1 MKSPVMKKV
10 LALAAIVLLLMLGLE
25 RIEGV
30 VRDRAYHRTLATQ
43 AVSQSL
49 AGAQTL
55 LGPLLHVACVE
66 SWDALQG
73 HDQERK
79 LVEQRRESSYV
90 LAPTELSVE
99 GDAAPL
105 VLKRGLYPVPTYLLH
120 GRLQA
125 RWNQLDALRPAP
137 TQKNSRLQCGAP
149 ILMVAVT
156 DTRGVRSARLTALG
170 QERMLKPGTFHG
182 VYKQG
187 LHAQLPDAVR
197 HQTEPL
203 QVQLD
208 LELAGTEQ
216 LAIVPLGEQTD
227 IHVQSAW
234 PHPSFGG
241 HFLPSEREVRTDGF
255 EARWRLSALAT
266 SAAQDVVDSKPLC
279 AWSWSEGGASED
291 MDAPRNDNCVQSV
304 RLRLIDPV
312 NPYTLADR
320 ATKYGLLFVTLT
332 FVAVGLVELLQRR
345 AVHPVQYLLVG
356 SALSAFF
363 LLLLSLSEHLAF
375 ATAYAV
381 ASAACVALL
390 GYYAVHM
397 LGRVWRGVLLGLG
410 IGALYAVLFV
420 LLRLEQTALVVGS
433 VALFGVLASIM
444 VLTRKVDWYGLGQGS
459 RASAAGDRE

>member
-10 LALAAIVLLLMLGLE
+10 LALAAIVMLLMLGLD

-30 VRDRAYHRTLATQ
+30 VRDRAYHRLLATQ
-43 AVSQSL
+43 AVAQSL
-49 AGAQTL
+49 AGSQTL

-66 SWDALQG
+66 SWDEQQANG
-73 HDQERK
+73 K
-79 LVEQRRESSYV
+79 VVEQRHESIHV
-90 LAPTELSVE
+90 VPPTELSVM
-99 GDAAPL
+99 GDATPQ
-105 VLKRGLYPVPTYLLH
+105 VLTKGLYPVPTYLLH
-120 GRLQA
+120 SRLQA
-125 RWNQLDALRPAP
+125 RWDQLDALRPSP

-149 ILMVAVT
+149 VLMVAVT

-170 QERMLKPGTFHG
+170 QERLLKAGTFHP

-187 LHAQLPDAVR
+187 LHTQLPDAVR

-216 LAIVPLGEQTD
+216 LAVVPLGEQTD
-227 IHVQSAW
+227 IRMHSSW

-241 HFLPSEREVRTDGF
+241 HFLPSERDVRADGF
-255 EARWRLSALAT
+255 DAHWRLSALAT
-266 SAAQDVVDSKPLC
+266 SAAQDVANNSPLC
-279 AWSWSEGGASED
+279 AWSWEESGPTEEMGA
-291 MDAPRNDNCVQSV
+291 PTRPDNCVQSV
-304 RLRLIDPV
+304 RIRLIDPI

-320 ATKYGLLFVTLT
+320 ATKYGLLFVVLT
-332 FVAVGLVELLQRR
+332 FVAVGLVEVLQRR

-363 LLLLSLSEHLAF
+363 LLLLSLSEHLTF
-375 ATAYAV
+375 AVAYAV
-381 ASAACVALL
+381 ASAACVLL
-390 GYYAVHM
+390 LAYYAVHM
-397 LGRVWRGVLLGLG
+397 LGRVGRGVVLGLG
-410 IGALYAVLFV
+410 IGALYGVLFV

-459 RASAAGDRE
+459 RGTDDAQGVA

>member
-1 MKSPVMKKV
+1 MKSPVLKKV
-10 LALAAIVLLLMLGLE
+10 LALAAIVLLLMLGLG

-66 SWDALQG
+66 SWEVQQG
-73 HDQERK
+73 NDKESK

-90 LAPTELSVE
+90 VPPTELAVV
-99 GDAAPL
+99 GDATPQ

-120 GRLQA
+120 GRIQA
-125 RWNQLDALRPAP
+125 RWDHLEALRPAP

-149 ILMVAVT
+149 VVMVAVT

-170 QERMLKPGTFHG
+170 QERMLKPGTFHA

-187 LHAQLPDAVR
+187 LHTTLPDAIR

-216 LAIVPLGEQTD
+216 LSIVPLGEQTD
-227 IHVQSAW
+227 IHMQSTW

-241 HFLPSEREVRTDGF
+241 HFLPSEREVRSDGF

-291 MDAPRNDNCVQSV
+291 MDAPRIENCVQSV
-304 RLRLIDPV
+304 RVRMIDPI

-363 LLLLSLSEHLAF
+363 LLLLSLSEHMTF

-381 ASAACVALL
+381 ASAACIVLL
-390 GYYAVHM
+390 GYYAMHM
-397 LGRVWRGVLLGLG
+397 LGKVGRGVLLGLG
-410 IGALYAVLFV
+410 IGVLYGVLYV

-433 VALFGVLASIM
+433 LALFGVLASIM
-444 VLTRKVDWYGLGQGS
+444 VLTRKVDWYGLGQGGG
-459 RASAAGDRE
+459 AQDAGGRE

>member
-1 MKSPVMKKV
+1 MKSPVGKKV
-10 LALAAIVLLLMLGLE
+10 LALAAGVLVLMLGLG
-25 RIEGV
+25 RIEEV
-30 VRDRAYHRTLATQ
+30 VRDRAHHRTLATQ

-66 SWDALQG
+66 SWDVWQG
-73 HDQERK
+73 ADLDRK
-79 LVEQRRESSYV
+79 LVELRRESSYV
-90 LAPTELSVE
+90 LPPTELSVE
-99 GDAAPL
+99 GNATPL
-105 VLKRGLYPVPTYLLH
+105 VLQRGLYPVPTYLLNSQ
-120 GRLQA
+120 LQA
-125 RWNQLDALRPAP
+125 RWDQLEALRPAP

-156 DTRGVRSARLTALG
+156 DTRGVRSARLTTLG

-203 QVQLD
+203 QVRLD

-216 LAIVPLGEQTD
+216 LSIVPLGEQTD
-227 IHVQSAW
+227 IHIQSSW

-241 HFLPSEREVRTDGF
+241 YFLPSSREVRTDGF

-266 SAAQDVVDSKPLC
+266 SAAQDVVESKPLC

-291 MDAPRNDNCVQSV
+291 MEASRVENCVQSV

-312 NPYTLADR
+312 NPYTLTNR
-320 ATKYGLLFVTLT
+320 ATKYGLLFVALT

-363 LLLLSLSEHLAF
+363 LLLLSLSEHMSF
-375 ATAYAV
+375 AKAYAV
-381 ASAACVALL
+381 ASAACVTLL
-390 GYYAVHM
+390 GYYAAHM
-397 LGRVWRGVLLGLG
+397 LGRLWRGVLLGLG
-410 IGALYAVLFV
+410 IAALYGVLFV
-420 LLRLEQTALVVGS
+420 LLRLEQTALVVGA
-433 VALFGVLASIM
+433 VALFAVLASIM
-444 VLTRKVDWYGLGQGS
+444 VLTRKVDWYGLGQAPA
-459 RASAAGDRE
+459 ASDAGALK